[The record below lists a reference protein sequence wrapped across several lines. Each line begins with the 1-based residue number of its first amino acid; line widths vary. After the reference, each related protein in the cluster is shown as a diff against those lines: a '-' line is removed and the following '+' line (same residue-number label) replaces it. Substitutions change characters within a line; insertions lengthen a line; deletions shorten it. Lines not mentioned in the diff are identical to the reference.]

1 MAFHNYPYT
10 DGHEINLDWF
20 LEQFK
25 PIAGELKKL
34 TEALSNMT
42 NAGETGPSYNIA
54 FLGCPDTSTM
64 DPVRGYGNCSVIYSG
79 TSAII
84 IDFGNDENAVNL
96 LSFLNM
102 QGITT
107 IRAVIISHYHQDH
120 VRAGSLNALL
130 ASGLDLSMCKWI
142 LPHANIDWSRFTG
155 TNYSSAESTVRSI
168 LAGRQI
174 IQPDTEGYH
183 IQIDD
188 LALYFYNVTA
198 GMYSDYYSYMYDENM
213 TDTGH
218 TNYNN
223 FSMVCMIRS
232 GLNICYTSDIE
243 KPAEYNMCNV
253 MTQADILQI
262 PHHGLNC
269 DVSMKA
275 LDGIRADI
283 GILQSY
289 GAAKERSCITAIR
302 PYAARITKYGAVYTT
317 YSGNDVIININGS
330 NIRLSE
336 GDIIAGNR
344 LGVMI
349 PSGSDL
355 DDYTD
360 AGSYYITNSAISR
373 TCLNVPEVN
382 TISIGAGELIVLGG
396 TNNANGITQI
406 YIPMY
411 TAVRYI
417 CMRTRT
423 GTGWNEWSIINLDLG
438 LLVARSMAI
447 TNAIAGQNLVNLTIT
462 DQELNGLTS
471 HVNDDGSVTISGTA
485 TASTIFQIGT
495 VQQTAGTTYY
505 IGGCPPGGS
514 MSKYRLYFTGAS
526 GPEVDTGSG
535 AVYTAPETL
544 NKQLRFAVSNNVSI
558 DATIYPVVLVK

>member
-1 MAFHNYPYT
+1 MFHDFPYS
-10 DGHEINLDWF
+10 DMHELNLDWF

-25 PIAGELKKL
+25 PIARDLKKL
-34 TEALSNMT
+34 TAALSNMT

-54 FLGCPDTSTM
+54 FLGCLDSQTM
-64 DPVRGYGNCSVIYSG
+64 DQTRGYGNCSVIYSG

-84 IDFGNDENAVNL
+84 IDFGNDENAANL
-96 LSFLNM
+96 ISFLRNH
-102 QGITT
+102 GITT
-107 IRAVIISHYHQDH
+107 IKAVIISHYHQDH
-120 VRAGSLNALL
+120 VRAGSISGLL
-130 ASGLDLSMCKWI
+130 SSGLDLSACKWI
-142 LPHANIDWSRFTG
+142 LPHAGIDWSRFTG
-155 TNYSSAESTVRSI
+155 TTYASAEATVKSM
-168 LAGRQI
+168 LAGLQVI
-174 IQPDTEGYH
+174 EPDSEGYLV
-183 IQIDD
+183 QIDD
-188 LALYFYNVTA
+188 LPLYFYNVTA
-198 GMYSDYYSYMYDENM
+198 DMYSDYYSYMYDENM

-232 GLNICYTSDIE
+232 GLNVCYTADIE
-243 KPAEYNMCNV
+243 KPAEGNMADI

-269 DVSMKA
+269 DVNMQA
-275 LDGIRADI
+275 LDGIRANV

-289 GAAKERSCITAIR
+289 GAAKERAADSSLR
-302 PYAARITKYGAVYTT
+302 PYVSRISRYGAVYTT
-317 YSGNDVIININGS
+317 YNSNDVIININGS
-330 NIRLSE
+330 NIRLLS
-336 GDIIAGNR
+336 GDIVSGNR

-355 DDYTD
+355 NDYTD

-423 GTGWNEWSIINLDLG
+423 SAGWNDWSIINLDLG
-438 LLVARSMAI
+438 LLLARSMAI

-462 DQELNGLTS
+462 DQEQDGLTV
-471 HVNDDGSVTISGTA
+471 HVNNDGSVSISGTA

-495 VQQTAGTTYY
+495 VQQTAGITYY

-514 MSKYRLYFTGAS
+514 MSRYRLYFTGAS
-526 GPEVDTGSG
+526 GNEVDIGSG
-535 AVYTAPETL
+535 AIYTAPETL
-544 NKQLRFAVSNNVSI
+544 NKQLRFAVSNGVSI
-558 DATIYPVVLVK
+558 DATIYPIVLIK